1 MVKLDQFLWGR
12 LQVRVRLGLF
22 FSPGVPGPIAV
33 IFIRRRL
40 SVATDELT
48 SVQCPIDS
56 RCSLS
61 LSQPGGIRVAATVTV
76 TAAAGLSHVGG
87 HESEGPAG
95 PAGPLAMD
103 SDHGNCHRNLIAII
117 GSIIESLRQW
127 QVESRVDIIMI
138 MIASATV
145 TVTG

>member
-103 SDHGNCHRNLIAII
+103 SDHGNCHRN
-117 GSIIESLRQW
+117 SHHRKHHRVTQW